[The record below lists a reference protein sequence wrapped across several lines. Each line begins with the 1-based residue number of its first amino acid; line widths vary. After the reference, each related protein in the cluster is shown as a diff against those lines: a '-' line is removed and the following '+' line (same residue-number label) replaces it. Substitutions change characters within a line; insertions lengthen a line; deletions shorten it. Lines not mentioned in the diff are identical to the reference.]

1 MKKTLFLFS
10 LLTLVAFGY
19 SQITLESGAQ
29 LIISSGSTV
38 IANDG
43 IVNNDGSIDNAGTIE
58 IKGDLENNTSF
69 LTTTGSTG
77 TIKFNGSAAQEI
89 TGDADA
95 VFYGTVEI
103 DNSTGVSITGV
114 DQTINGTLAFTDGLL
129 SLNAFDLALGTTD
142 ATGADEG
149 QYVQTNSTGYVT
161 RNVPADGT
169 TDVVYPV
176 GNGTYN
182 PITLQNSATATA
194 DDYSVLVVDAEPAG
208 ATAHFVDRSWEV
220 TGGTASELTVTPQ
233 WNGAEE
239 LSGFDRDYASVGLTI
254 NSGVDYEWTGTSA
267 ATGTDPYYLAGS
279 TFTGVGTFAVG
290 DYFNSGKRLDLTVF
304 LAGAFNGTTMEKDL
318 NTAGLIPTVD
328 PYGISD
334 DAPSI
339 PADAVDWLKIQLRDG
354 TDNTSVLHTFSCFV
368 DVNGN
373 LLETDG
379 TSGLNM
385 TGFDISTPYYVAVL
399 HRNHFG
405 VVSSAN
411 VDMDATSPA
420 YDYTTAQAKAWQDPA
435 IPLPPPDA
443 NGNAAMKD
451 ISSVFCLWDGNAK
464 SDNLLRYNGTDNDRS
479 EILNALLNEGS
490 TLNGYNGTDLNMD
503 GITRYNGTD
512 NDRSVILNN
521 IPNEGSTFYEH
532 LP

>member
-10 LLTLVAFGY
+10 FLVLAAFGY

-43 IVNNDGSIDNAGTIE
+43 IVSNDGSIDNAGTIE
-58 IKGDLENNTSF
+58 IKGDLENNSSF

-95 VFYGTVEI
+95 VLYGTVEV

-129 SLNAFDLALGTTD
+129 SLNAFDLTLANA
-142 ATGADEG
+142 ATGADAG
-149 QYVQTNSTGYVT
+149 QYVQTNSTGFVT
-161 RNVPADGT
+161 RNVPADGA
-169 TDVVYPV
+169 TDVAYPV
-176 GNGTYN
+176 GNSAYN
-182 PITLQNSATATA
+182 PVILQNTATATT
-194 DDYSVLVVDAEPAG
+194 DDYSVLVVDAEPAAG
-208 ATAHFVDRSWEV
+208 PTDHFVDRSWEV
-220 TGGTASELTVTPQ
+220 TEGTAGGSELTVTPQ
-233 WNGAEE
+233 WNETEE
-239 LSGFDRDYASVGLTI
+239 LTGFDRDNASVGLTT
-254 NSGVDYEWTGTSA
+254 NSGAVYEWTGTSA
-267 ATGTDPYYLAGS
+267 ATGTDPYTLAGA
-279 TFTGVGTFAVG
+279 TFIGVGTFTVG
-290 DYFNSGKRLDLTVF
+290 DYFNSGKRLDLTLF
-304 LAGAFNGTTMEKDL
+304 LAGAYNGTTMDKDL
-318 NTAGLIPTVD
+318 NTGGLIPLVD
-328 PYGISD
+328 PYLISD

-339 PADAVDWLKIQLRDG
+339 PADAVDWVKIQLRDG

-405 VVSSAN
+405 VVSSAT
-411 VDMDATSPA
+411 VDMDATSPT
-420 YDYTTAQAKAWQDPA
+420 YDYTTAQTQAWQDIWA
-435 IPLPPPDA
+435 
-443 NGNAAMKD
+443 NAAMKEVATG
-451 ISSVFCLWDGNAK
+451 VFGLWDGNAK
-464 SDNLLRYNGTDNDRS
+464 SDNILRYNGTDNDRS
-479 EILNALLNEGS
+479 EILNGLPDEGS
-490 TLNGYNGTDLNMD
+490 TVSGYAGTDLNMD

-521 IPNEGSTFYEH
+521 LPDEGSTFFEH